1 MLKDDAVRDRGD
13 GGKSEEL
20 GDIDEDE
27 DGGVDELSDSEDCD
41 DDDRA
46 AVGSVVVAIEGSHHD
61 AVFE

>member
-46 AVGSVVVAIEGSHHD
+46 AVGRVVAIEGSHHD